1 MTTITFDTLKY
12 TKRLRAAGFSEEQAE
27 AFAEAQKDTLES
39 AMDTTLATKVDIHAV
54 RDDIRGLQLE
64 LRLLKW
70 MCATTLGAMIA
81 VLVRLFIH

>member
-39 AMDTTLATKVDIHAV
+39 AMDTTLATKVDIQLV
-54 RDDIRGLQLE
+54 RDDLRDIQLE
-64 LRLLKW
+64 MKLLKW
-70 MCATTLGAMIA
+70 MCATTLGTVIA
-81 VLVRLFIH
+81 ILVRLFIH